1 MYACFFTPTCLYLI
15 IIYLFICITKLQWGF
30 KEIKTYLM
38 RVCRCCLQ
46 MVHLYHLYA
55 GFIALR
61 MMVLCLSQIA
71 MAYWLLNFGQ
81 YGQMENQRW
90 EESEREE
97 ERRWEKRKSQKKEDA
112 GARIGRK
119 VTTHCVFP
127 WFVAPEGRKVG
138 SLKRQVRRHL
148 ARWDEKLHAVVARTK
163 FGSQNAQSTSCS
175 DSRKSARRCGVKH
188 ISKSKVEITEGFGA
202 LLDVRMSFCVVG
214 TRDSAPCQKWR
225 KRGVL

>member
-1 MYACFFTPTCLYLI
+1 
-15 IIYLFICITKLQWGF
+15 
-30 KEIKTYLM
+30 M

-61 MMVLCLSQIA
+61 IMVLCLSQIA

-112 GARIGRK
+112 DARIGRK

-127 WFVAPEGRKVG
+127 MICG
-138 SLKRQVRRHL
+138 SGGSKSRL
-148 ARWDEKLHAVVARTK
+148 AKAAGAEPSGQMRDEKLHALVARTT

-175 DSRKSARRCGVKH
+175 DGRNSARRCGVKH
-188 ISKSKVEITEGFGA
+188 ISKSKVEKTEGLGT
-202 LLDVRMSFCVVG
+202 LLDVRMSLCVVG

-225 KRGVL
+225 KRGGFCSSFNYNHYTTLHYTQLHYTTN